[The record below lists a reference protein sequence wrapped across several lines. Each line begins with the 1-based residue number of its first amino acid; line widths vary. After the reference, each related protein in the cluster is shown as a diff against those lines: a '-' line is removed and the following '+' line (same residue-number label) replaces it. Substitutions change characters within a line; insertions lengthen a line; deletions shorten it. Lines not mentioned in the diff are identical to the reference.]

1 MVWFFLK
8 IWHEECQDN
17 SADPTIP
24 NASSDS
30 GLTDINVLK
39 DTPEIFFVSQ
49 NKFLNDEE
57 KFNTYC
63 YNKQSALGIKFTHAR
78 LNSCKIYIHIAQL
91 CSHKTQICRA
101 LR

>member
-30 GLTDINVLK
+30 GLIIKDINMLK
-39 DTPEIFFVSQ
+39 DPPAI
-49 NKFLNDEE
+49 FLNLP
-57 KFNTYC
+57 K
-63 YNKQSALGIKFTHAR
+63 
-78 LNSCKIYIHIAQL
+78 
-91 CSHKTQICRA
+91 
-101 LR
+101 

>member
-30 GLTDINVLK
+30 GLTDIKVLK
-39 DTPEIFFVSQ
+39 GPPAI
-49 NKFLNDEE
+49 FLNLP
-57 KFNTYC
+57 K
-63 YNKQSALGIKFTHAR
+63 
-78 LNSCKIYIHIAQL
+78 
-91 CSHKTQICRA
+91 
-101 LR
+101 

>member
-17 SADPTIP
+17 SADTTIP

-39 DTPEIFFVSQ
+39 DPPAI
-49 NKFLNDEE
+49 FLNLP
-57 KFNTYC
+57 K
-63 YNKQSALGIKFTHAR
+63 
-78 LNSCKIYIHIAQL
+78 
-91 CSHKTQICRA
+91 
-101 LR
+101 

>member
-17 SADPTIP
+17 SADLTTP

-39 DTPEIFFVSQ
+39 DPPAIF
-49 NKFLNDEE
+49 LWG
-57 KFNTYC
+57 
-63 YNKQSALGIKFTHAR
+63 L
-78 LNSCKIYIHIAQL
+78 
-91 CSHKTQICRA
+91 
-101 LR
+101 

>member
-17 SADPTIP
+17 SADTSTMIP

-39 DTPEIFFVSQ
+39 DPPAI
-49 NKFLNDEE
+49 FLNLP
-57 KFNTYC
+57 K
-63 YNKQSALGIKFTHAR
+63 
-78 LNSCKIYIHIAQL
+78 
-91 CSHKTQICRA
+91 
-101 LR
+101 